1 MSVSNNIITIED
13 QELAEFF
20 KTNVKYNPRNLLL
33 HAVNE
38 AKNNKLDKIDITRDD
53 VILFYQE
60 YQNFQNHKK
69 NILNT
74 LNENLKQ
81 YKLTLNRMKF
91 TELETFFTAKL
102 NIKQETH
109 SCNFCG
115 FSCSTVKG
123 LTTHKRGCTKNP
135 DAKPKTKKRDKQE
148 DKIDVIETGDDNSID
163 SEEQDED

>member
-20 KTNVKYNPRNLLL
+20 KTNVKYNPKNLLL

-135 DAKPKTKKRDKQE
+135 DAKLKTKKQDKQE
-148 DKIDVIETGDDNSID
+148 DKNDVIEDDNSSNND
-163 SEEQDED
+163 EEQDED

>member
-38 AKNNKLDKIDITRDD
+38 AKNNKLDKIDITRDEL
-53 VILFYQE
+53 VSFFQE
-60 YQNFQNHKK
+60 YQNFQNYKK
-69 NILNT
+69 NILNA
-74 LNENLKQ
+74 LNENMKEN
-81 YKLTLNRMKF
+81 KLTINRMKF

-123 LTTHKRGCTKNP
+123 LTTHKRGCSKNP
-135 DAKPKTKKRDKQE
+135 DAKPRKKQEKQE
-148 DKIDVIETGDDNSID
+148 DKNDVIVDDNSSNND
-163 SEEQDED
+163 EDQDED